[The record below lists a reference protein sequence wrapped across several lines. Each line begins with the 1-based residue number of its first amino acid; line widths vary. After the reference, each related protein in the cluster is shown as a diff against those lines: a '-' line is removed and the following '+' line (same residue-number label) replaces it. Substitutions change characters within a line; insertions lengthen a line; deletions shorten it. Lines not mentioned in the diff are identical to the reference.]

1 MSKGT
6 YDISDINDYTLSD
19 WKKHLKGVETY
30 SPQNIIYIEHLREK
44 IKILE
49 NFDME
54 LEDLESETIQM
65 MVERDVL
72 NEKIYENKEQIESLE
87 KLKLN
92 K

>member
-1 MSKGT
+1 MNETIKIM
-6 YDISDINDYTLSD
+6 DKQQLFEQISGFYQTLEELESQTIQMM
-19 WKKHLKGVETY
+19 VERDVL
-30 SPQNIIYIEHLREK
+30 NEK
-44 IKILE
+44 IYE